1 MPDSTFVDFDIRIEF
16 ARGEGDPTRVFRSMA
31 SLIEA
36 FQRMDTHLAP
46 MLGATVKTSLV
57 LQDIEAASLRSRL
70 RTIVESVPDEPLREG
85 EIKKIIGH
93 FLLKGKHKILD
104 WCGNRTEITDRA
116 DVRRLEH
123 DLVQLA
129 HETDIKLLPAY
140 APIDTPSLLSDISA
154 VNDALSPLEKKD
166 AATFASHEGKTNF
179 NPELVLSGE
188 VIREIVTK
196 ERLENT
202 GERIIK
208 VKKPDYLGTSKWT
221 FKYGSATIEA
231 KIGDIDWLRQFQSSE
246 VEVGPGD
253 SLRVMLFEEVSYGY
267 DNEVVHTEFEVK
279 KVHSVVRGPRGK
291 QIGLIG
297 GDE

>member
-1 MPDSTFVDFDIRIEF
+1 MPDPTFVDFDIRIEF

-57 LQDIEAASLRSRL
+57 LQDIEAASLKSRL
-70 RTIVESVPDEPLREG
+70 RTIIESVPDEPLRQG
-85 EIKKIIGH
+85 EIKKLIGH
-93 FLLKGKHKILD
+93 FLLRGKHKILD
-104 WCGNRTEITDRA
+104 WCGDRNEISDRA
-116 DVRRLEH
+116 DVKRLEH

-129 HETDIKLLPAY
+129 HETDIKQLPAY

-154 VNDALSPLEKKD
+154 VNDAIAPLEKND
-166 AATFASHEGKTNF
+166 RATFASHEGRSKF
-179 NPELVLSGE
+179 NPELVVSGE

-221 FKYGSATIEA
+221 FKYGAATIEA
-231 KIGDIDWLRQFQSSE
+231 KIADVDWLRQFQSSE
-246 VEVGPGD
+246 VELGPGD
-253 SLRVMLFEEVSYGY
+253 SLRVTLFEEVSYGY
-267 DNEVVHTEFEVK
+267 DNEVVHTEFEVQ
-279 KVHSVVRGPRGK
+279 KVHAVVRGPRGK
-291 QIGLIG
+291 QIGLIEG
-297 GDE
+297 ET